1 MDERARGED
10 RCTLLVGHKVTGD
23 CHVPMGA
30 DTLFAIS
37 EPPSRVAARS
47 AGGAGMTTHVSTI
60 RSPGGRGGRVWRR
73 AGLGR
78 RLSTDRRT
86 AEELRDTRGSRAV
99 QVLLAL
105 AAPKKGYGAPGA
117 GCPVINYGYSRRR
130 PGLEAVC
137 INFGQR
143 YAAAAPYRPALAA

>member
-1 MDERARGED
+1 MVLP
-10 RCTLLVGHKVTGD
+10 LLNSLDATGRD
-23 CHVPMGA
+23 
-30 DTLFAIS
+30 
-37 EPPSRVAARS
+37 
-47 AGGAGMTTHVSTI
+47 GAGRR
-60 RSPGGRGGRVWRR
+60 RSEGIARDRGAAFRTACARFYGRAATLPNRFARPPPR
-73 AGLGR
+73 SDANPR
-78 RLSTDRRT
+78 TRDLSPTDRRT

-143 YAAAAPYRPALAA
+143 YAAATPYRPALAA

>member
-1 MDERARGED
+1 MER
-10 RCTLLVGHKVTGD
+10 VG
-23 CHVPMGA
+23 
-30 DTLFAIS
+30 
-37 EPPSRVAARS
+37 
-47 AGGAGMTTHVSTI
+47 GGAKGSPVTAGQPFRPLVRAFTAGTTLPNRFAPPRRDANPRT
-60 RSPGGRGGRVWRR
+60 RDLSP
-73 AGLGR
+73 
-78 RLSTDRRT
+78 TDRRI

-117 GCPVINYGYSRRR
+117 GCPVINYGYSCRR

-143 YAAAAPYRPALAA
+143 YAAAAPHQPALAA

>member
-1 MDERARGED
+1 MVLPLLNSLDATGRDGAGQRRSEGIARDRGAAFRTACARFYGPGSHPAKPLRAAAAARG
-10 RCTLLVGHKVTGD
+10 
-23 CHVPMGA
+23 
-30 DTLFAIS
+30 
-37 EPPSRVAARS
+37 ARLR
-47 AGGAGMTTHVSTI
+47 T
-60 RSPGGRGGRVWRR
+60 RDLSP
-73 AGLGR
+73 
-78 RLSTDRRT
+78 TDRRT

-143 YAAAAPYRPALAA
+143 YAAATPYRPALAA